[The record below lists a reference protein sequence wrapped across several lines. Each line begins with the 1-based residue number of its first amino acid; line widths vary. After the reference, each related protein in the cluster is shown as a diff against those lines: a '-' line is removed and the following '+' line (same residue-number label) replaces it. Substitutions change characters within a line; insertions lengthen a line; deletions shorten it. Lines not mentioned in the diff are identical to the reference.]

1 MSEHGLTFALAGN
14 PNSGKTSLFNAIT
27 GARQHVGNFPGVT
40 VESKEGTVKVEQDT
54 VRVVDL
60 PGSYSLTAYT
70 LEEVVARNYLIDHRP
85 DVVIDV
91 VDASNLERNLYL
103 TIQLLEL
110 GAPVVIALNMFD
122 AAEKNGMRIN
132 VEELSRLLG
141 VPIVPTVAR
150 TGQGVEDL
158 LRAARDRGLDKSQW
172 IARRFEYGSD
182 VEKAIKGIQESLGGL
197 ARSWLPLTPRWVAMK
212 CLEDDEEVIKKLKTL
227 GDGVQKV
234 LQVTAKAQDKIRKL
248 MDDEAENVIADF
260 RYGHINGIFR
270 STVRQRKRPRL
281 DMSDKVDRVL
291 TNSFVGPA
299 FMLAVLYLT
308 YQMVFHLSGAPVS
321 WLEALFGYLGDGV
334 SWLVPEGLLR
344 SLLVSGIIDG
354 VGGVMSFVP
363 LILFMF
369 LAIALMEDSGYLARV
384 AYMLDRVLRMFGLHG
399 NSVIAFIVGGGI
411 SGGCAVP
418 GVMATRTLKDPKAR
432 LATIL
437 TVPFMV
443 CGAKL
448 PVFTMLTAAFFAKHQ
463 AEMMFGL
470 TIIGWIFALGAA
482 KILRMTILKGEQAP
496 FVMEMPPY
504 RLPTLRSLVLHTWER
519 TWQYLRKAGTVI
531 LGISI
536 VMWALMTFPGLPAD
550 QVAGFE
556 NKIAKAGT
564 QEEAAQLKADLA
576 EARLAWSLAGR
587 MGQGLAHL
595 TSPLG
600 FDWKTDVA
608 LVGGFAAK
616 EVIISTMGTAYS
628 MGAVDAEESQG
639 LSAMLAASPKWSPL
653 KAFALMIFILLYAP
667 CLVTVAVTK
676 RETGSWGWAVFSTT
690 YSTILAYLAAL
701 LAYQGGLMLGLG

>member
-1 MSEHGLTFALAGN
+1 MLT
-14 PNSGKTSLFNAIT
+14 
-27 GARQHVGNFPGVT
+27 
-40 VESKEGTVKVEQDT
+40 
-54 VRVVDL
+54 
-60 PGSYSLTAYT
+60 
-70 LEEVVARNYLIDHRP
+70 
-85 DVVIDV
+85 
-91 VDASNLERNLYL
+91 
-103 TIQLLEL
+103 
-110 GAPVVIALNMFD
+110 
-122 AAEKNGMRIN
+122 
-132 VEELSRLLG
+132 
-141 VPIVPTVAR
+141 
-150 TGQGVEDL
+150 
-158 LRAARDRGLDKSQW
+158 
-172 IARRFEYGSD
+172 
-182 VEKAIKGIQESLGGL
+182 
-197 ARSWLPLTPRWVAMK
+197 
-212 CLEDDEEVIKKLKTL
+212 
-227 GDGVQKV
+227 
-234 LQVTAKAQDKIRKL
+234 
-248 MDDEAENVIADF
+248 
-260 RYGHINGIFR
+260 
-270 STVRQRKRPRL
+270 
-281 DMSDKVDRVL
+281 
-291 TNSFVGPA
+291 
-299 FMLAVLYLT
+299 VLYLT
-308 YQMVFHLSGAPVS
+308 YQMVFHLSEAPVA

-448 PVFTMLTAAFFAKHQ
+448 PVFTMLTAAFFARHQ

-482 KILRMTILKGEQAP
+482 KILRVTILKGEQAP

-504 RLPTLRSLVLHTWER
+504 RLPTLRSLLLHTWER

-536 VMWALMTFPGLPAD
+536 IMWALMTFPSLPSE
-550 QVAGFE
+550 QVNDFE
-556 NKIAKAGT
+556 SRIAQAKT
-564 QEEAAQLKADLA
+564 QAEASLLKADLA

-587 MGQGLAHL
+587 MGQGLAYL
-595 TSPLG
+595 TAPLG

-628 MGAVDAEESQG
+628 MGAVDEEESQG

-653 KAFALMIFILLYAP
+653 KAFALMVFILLYAP

-701 LAYQGGLMLGLG
+701 FVYQGGLMLGLG